1 VVERRRILSP
11 LYAIHSEKRC
21 VVELVTSIDDA
32 VNVTCERLILNS
44 LSASHLLLNHQ
55 SSSIIFL
62 ISALNLL
69 ILLTAKSKEDLF
81 HLCSSDLDN
90 TSAAIDGRDETSSP
104 GRSLGRWTSS
114 SNIHRPTC
122 RWNEETKEQA
132 KYPIAFVEAKSG
144 EKTDVID
151 PKLRDERG
159 DDTVVKLTPKGNMN
173 RMMISCTRIDSRSR
187 RDKESKY
194 CQYSN
199 AHHSEHNQ
207 GAIGEEEGYIFNGFQ
222 SSLSH
227 SERDDTL
234 WSSYLAY
241 EQCTLLWSLR

>member
-21 VVELVTSIDDA
+21 VVERVTSIDDA

-44 LSASHLLLNHQ
+44 LSASHLLLNHPY
-55 SSSIIFL
+55 L
-62 ISALNLL
+62 SAESLNP
-69 ILLTAKSKEDLF
+69 SHREEDLF